1 MIATDFSEKYLM
13 FENMAIWDIPSMEDF
28 FTSHNMM
35 LEIFEKEYG
44 FSYSQRYGKES
55 NFTDGDM
62 AVVEKLLDCFGDKHF
77 FVFSSNDRNHVILK
91 ELQDKKM
98 VNFGMDIHVLNP
110 KKIYVLEM
118 DKTKD
123 LQKYDSV

>member
-1 MIATDFSEKYLM
+1 MIANDFGENYLM

-44 FSYSQRYGKES
+44 FPYSQRNGKEN
-55 NFTDGDM
+55 NFTDGDIS
-62 AVVEKLLDCFGDKHF
+62 VIEKLLDCFGDKYF
-77 FVFSSNDRNHVILK
+77 FVFSNNDRNHAILK
-91 ELQDKKM
+91 ELQDKK
-98 VNFGMDIHVLNP
+98 VITFGMDIHVLHP

-123 LQKYDSV
+123 LQKYDI

>member
-1 MIATDFSEKYLM
+1 MIANDFSEKYLL

-44 FSYSQRYGKES
+44 FHYSQRYGKEN
-55 NFTDGDM
+55 NFTDGDIS
-62 AVVEKLLDCFGDKHF
+62 VVEKLLDCFGDKHF
-77 FVFSSNDRNHVILK
+77 FVFSYNDRNHAILK
-91 ELQDKKM
+91 ELQDKK
-98 VNFGMDIHVLNP
+98 VINFGIDIHVLNP

-123 LQKYDSV
+123 LQKYDT